1 VNLTDIN
8 KAGPKRKHRR
18 RVGRG
23 PGSGHGK
30 TAGRGMR
37 GWKQRSGTSV
47 PLTYEGGQM
56 PLFRRL
62 PKRGFNNKRFTTRYQ
77 PVNLSDLKRFDDGAE
92 IGIEELAG
100 AGLIDKGKGPVK
112 LLGGGSIEK
121 KLTVSVHKFSK
132 SAAEAI
138 AAAGGEVR
146 EIAGK

>member
-1 VNLTDIN
+1 MNLTDVH
-8 KAGPKRKHRR
+8 KGGAKRKSPK

-23 PGSGHGK
+23 PGTGHGK

-37 GWKQRSGTSV
+37 GYKQRSGSSV

-62 PKRGFNNKRFTTRYQ
+62 PKRGFNNKIFTTRYQ
-77 PVNLSDLKRFDDGAE
+77 AVNLRDLRRFEAGAE
-92 IGIEELAG
+92 IGPADLAK
-100 AGLIDKGKGPVK
+100 AGLIESEKSLVK
-112 LLGGGSIEK
+112 ILGGGMLDR
-121 KLTVSVHKFSK
+121 KLTVNAHRFSK

-138 AAAGGEVR
+138 GAAGGQAK